1 MGIHDTMQ
9 PGLLL
14 VLLVVI
20 IIHGGQLTAT
30 ERADDVTAKPL
41 EDAVLLKDVGAQH
54 GPERRHSR
62 LGASCV
68 VVLML
73 NPTP

>member
-41 EDAVLLKDVGAQH
+41 EDAVLLKDVGA
-54 GPERRHSR
+54 
-62 LGASCV
+62 
-68 VVLML
+68 
-73 NPTP
+73 